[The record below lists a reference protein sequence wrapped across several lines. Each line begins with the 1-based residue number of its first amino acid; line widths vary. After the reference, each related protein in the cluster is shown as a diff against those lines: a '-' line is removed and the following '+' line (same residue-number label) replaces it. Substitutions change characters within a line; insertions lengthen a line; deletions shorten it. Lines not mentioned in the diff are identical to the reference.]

1 MVNINIYSKNPLAR
15 HLGSLYKDKYIVNN
29 AEKHW
34 IYGKWRN
41 YTRTNCETL
50 EWEYRNQK
58 IGLQIYYNE
67 HSTKGSEFS
76 DISIHYIQKELYEEY
91 CEQLAIQR
99 YLNNLKE
106 ERNEYAKLCSGKS
119 KKFKLYTEWE
129 AHIKELLAD
138 FCTPQ
143 DLYNFKRHCIN
154 ADRSQEKA
162 PEMFIAYIGL
172 LIPLYLDTFWDGMP
186 VILAPIFLVAILAY
200 AIIQNKKL
208 AKESYFFKDII
219 DVIESLEKD
228 IM

>member
-1 MVNINIYSKNPLAR
+1 MDISDCFWLFYASKYTILNLDLTLLFYKDILVNINIYSKNPLAR

-106 ERNEYAKLCSGKS
+106 ERNKQY
-119 KKFKLYTEWE
+119 KKE
-129 AHIKELLAD
+129 
-138 FCTPQ
+138 Q
-143 DLYNFKRHCIN
+143 D
-154 ADRSQEKA
+154 S
-162 PEMFIAYIGL
+162 
-172 LIPLYLDTFWDGMP
+172 
-186 VILAPIFLVAILAY
+186 ILMV
-200 AIIQNKKL
+200 NKTNK
-208 AKESYFFKDII
+208 AKESI
-219 DVIESLEKD
+219 
-228 IM
+228 